1 VLNEIA
7 FVAAVDVLSGYNQTT
22 IV

>member
-7 FVAAVDVLSGYNQTT
+7 FVAAVAVLSGYNQAT